1 MKNKFLQSLM
11 LSFVFVLAL
20 TSCDDEEKY
29 SLEIS
34 KETITIDLKGGQ
46 EPIRVSSNGYWEV
59 KDIPDWITVN
69 PSSGEKSTDIT
80 IIVTENK
87 ETIQKSASLL
97 FVCGD
102 ISRNLNVK
110 QLSISDLDPFIEI
123 DKDILPMNIQGDE
136 QRVKLTTNRAWKIEN
151 VPDWVSVSPT
161 HGEKSIDIVIK
172 VGENRQPEGRNVNLE
187 IIAEN
192 AKKTLNI
199 TQLGLKD
206 YIQEPSLPTISSF
219 KKVEF
224 TSNLDN
230 YDIETNSLFVNP
242 NIKNRI
248 YLGNLISHNAGSN
261 VNIPEFAG
269 YDFNPIDVYTT
280 AAVNEVTTKFTPSQ
294 TAQADFV
301 KDIIAQNPQQQERF
315 SIDKSGVEF
324 YTYRQLHTVGMVN
337 LGVKLDELISGK
349 PFTQQEMT
357 KKYGIIFSFKQ
368 VLFSLGM
375 DFPMELIK
383 EKLSES
389 DLSKGVSYVSTVSY
403 GRIGLLIV
411 ESDTDSRELKIVI
424 NKVIEETSLTAE
436 ESNLIHAA
444 DISHVY
450 FTNDNEV
457 TVKKGG
463 LEAVNSYKNAILNL
477 RDNIYM
483 LDFTLNDFT
492 NHSNNTIHFSF
503 KISE

>member
-1 MKNKFLQSLM
+1 MKNKCLQSLM

-46 EPIRVSSNGYWEV
+46 EPIRVITNGYWEV

-69 PSSGEKSTDIT
+69 PTSGEKSTDIT

-110 QLSISDLDPFIEI
+110 QLSITDLDPFIEI
-123 DKDILPMNIQGDE
+123 DKNILPMNIQGDE
-136 QRVKLTTNRAWKIEN
+136 QKVKLTTNRAWKIEN
-151 VPDWVSVSPT
+151 APDWVSVTPT
-161 HGEKSIDIVIK
+161 HGEESTEIVIK
-172 VGENRQPEGRNVNLE
+172 VKENRQPEGRNLSLE

-192 AKKTLNI
+192 ARKTLTI
-199 TQLGLKD
+199 TQPGLKD
-206 YIQEPSLPTISSF
+206 VVRGPSLPISHF
-219 KKVEF
+219 KKISF
-224 TSNLDN
+224 SSNFDN

-269 YDFNPIDVYTT
+269 YSFNPIDVYTT

-301 KDIIAQNPQQQERF
+301 RDIIAQNPQQQERF

-337 LGVKLDELISGK
+337 LGVKLDELISEK
-349 PFTQQEMT
+349 SFTQQEMT

-424 NKVIEETSLTAE
+424 NKVIEGTSLTAE
-436 ESNLIHAA
+436 ESNLIHSA

-457 TVKKGG
+457 IVKKGG
-463 LEAVNSYKNAILNL
+463 LEAVDSYKNAILNL
-477 RDNIYM
+477 GDNIYM
-483 LDFTLNDFT
+483 LDFTLSDFT